1 MKGVSVPQHVTRWGR
16 VLALTGVLVSIAAA
30 ALTPT
35 AANASD
41 RPGDVAREVSLRVA
55 TFNIHHG
62 AGPDDV
68 LDLEHVAKVIETTG
82 ADVVGLQEVDR
93 HWGERS
99 EFLDE
104 ATWLAD
110 RLDMRVV
117 YGANLDLD
125 PAEPGQERRQYGT
138 AILSRYPITSW
149 SNTYLPK
156 FGDHEQRGLLV
167 ANLRV
172 RGVPVRFANTHL
184 QHNDN
189 LEREAQAAKIVEL
202 LGDNPTRTILTGDL
216 NAVPGTPEITT
227 LTSVLNDSW
236 VLAGKGDG
244 YTYPAEN
251 PDRRIDYVLTSRDID
266 VHHAEVVNADAS
278 DHRPYVADITV
289 KRFVK

>member
-1 MKGVSVPQHVTRWGR
+1 M
-16 VLALTGVLVSIAAA
+16 AAA

-35 AANASD
+35 AASASD
-41 RPGDVAREVSLRVA
+41 GPGDVARKVSLRVA

-68 LDLEHVAKVIETTG
+68 LDLEHAAKVIETMR

-99 EFLDE
+99 EFVDQ
-104 ATWLAD
+104 ARWLAD

-125 PAEPGQERRQYGT
+125 PAEPGQQRRQYGT

-149 SNTYLPK
+149 SNTHLPR
-156 FGDHEQRGLLV
+156 FEDHEQRGLLV

-172 RGVPVRFANTHL
+172 RGVPVRVANTHL

-189 LEREAQAAKIVEL
+189 LEREAQAAKVVEL
-202 LGDNPTRTILTGDL
+202 LGGDATRTILTGDM
-216 NAVPGTPEITT
+216 NAVPGTPEIDI
-227 LTSVLNDSW
+227 LTSAFNDTW
-236 VLAGKGDG
+236 ALVGEGDG
-244 YTYPAEN
+244 FTYPIEN
-251 PDRRIDYVLTSRDID
+251 PDRRIDYVFTSPDID
-266 VHHAEVVNADAS
+266 VHHAEVVVTDAS
-278 DHRPYVADITV
+278 DHLPYFADVTV
-289 KRFVK
+289 KRFVD

>member
-1 MKGVSVPQHVTRWGR
+1 M
-16 VLALTGVLVSIAAA
+16 LVSMAAA
-30 ALTPT
+30 TLTPT

-41 RPGDVAREVSLRVA
+41 KPGDVAREVSLRVA

-68 LDLEHVAKVIETTG
+68 LDLEHVAKVIETMR

-99 EFLDE
+99 DFVDQ
-104 ATWLAD
+104 AAWLAD

-156 FGDHEQRGLLV
+156 FDDHEQRGLLV

-189 LEREAQAAKIVEL
+189 LEREVQAAKIVEL

-216 NAVPGTPEITT
+216 NAVPGTPEISI
-227 LTSVLNDSW
+227 LTDVFNDTW
-236 VLAGKGDG
+236 ELAGEGDG

-278 DHRPYVADITV
+278 DHRPYFADITI